1 MKHILKET
9 QDYELTFDSE
19 TYFIRNKYTGI
30 REAETAILAQAY
42 KFLNQLQS
50 GLDAYRDGVNET

>member
-1 MKHILKET
+1 MEHILKET

-19 TYFIRNKYTGI
+19 TYFIRNKFTGI
-30 REAETAILAQAY
+30 REVNTTILVQAY
-42 KFLNQLQS
+42 KFLDEIQS